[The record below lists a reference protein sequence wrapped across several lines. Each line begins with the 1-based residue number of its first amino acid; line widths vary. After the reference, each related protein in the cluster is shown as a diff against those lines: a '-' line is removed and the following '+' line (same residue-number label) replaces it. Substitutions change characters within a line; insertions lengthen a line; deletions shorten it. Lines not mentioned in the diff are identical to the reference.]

1 MQRREFVLQAH
12 IEIDELDRWLTAGW
26 LIPPREDAKEADYSD
41 IDLARAHLI
50 RDLRELGVNDEAVP
64 IVLNLVDQLH
74 GLRRALREVL
84 GQMPREP

>member
-1 MQRREFVLQAH
+1 MQSREFVVQAR
-12 IEIDELDRWLTAGW
+12 IEVDELDKWLTAGW
-26 LIPPREDAKEADYSD
+26 LVPYHEAAEEADYSD

-50 RDLRELGVNDEAVP
+50 RDLRELGVNDEAIP

-84 GQMPREP
+84 GQAPRER